1 MSHPP
6 FRHRKTLLAM
16 LVPALVH
23 GIALAEEMPLG
34 GIAVTAPEIADS
46 LFSTPLAE
54 DDLKR
59 ARASTSDTAKLLE
72 NVPGVSTYGAGGVSS
87 LPAIHG
93 LADDRLRIKVDG
105 MDLVASCPNHMNPPL
120 SYVDPSNVEAIN
132 VYAGITPVSVGGDSI
147 GGSIIVDTFVP
158 TFAAPGK
165 GSITQGEVGAF
176 YRSNGNA
183 VGMNLNA
190 SHATESF
197 QIAYSGALAKA
208 DNYKAGGDFKDYAF
222 TGRAGHTL
230 PYDEVGSTAYE
241 TRNHKLNLAFRKDAH
256 LFEAGL
262 NIQDLPFQLYPN
274 QRMDMLDN
282 EQQAINLRY
291 LGQLDWGALEAR
303 VYHENVEHFMDF
315 GDDKR
320 YWYGA
325 DSGGGSATSGTPCAP
340 ISATCAAGMPMY
352 TESKTTGASVKA
364 DIALSGQNLLR
375 VGAEMHHYRL
385 DDWWP
390 ASGSGMW
397 PGTFWNIN
405 DGKRDRTAL
414 FAEWEAQRGTNWI
427 TLLGARYE
435 NVQMDAGDVRG
446 YNPST
451 DGMGAMKHYQQRDG
465 DAFNALDRSRTD
477 NNLDFTALAR
487 YTPRAD
493 LNVEFGF
500 ARKVRSPGLYEV
512 YPWSTWQMAALMNN
526 FVGDGNGYVGNPDLK
541 PETAHTVSATFDWH
555 APERE
560 WEFKATPYYTR
571 VTDYIDAVQWNAMA
585 NMPAAT
591 LAQNKFT
598 VLRYVNQTARL
609 YGVDLSGKVPL
620 AKTGWGKFG
629 LKGLINYTN
638 GRNTDTDDG
647 LYNVMPLNA
656 RLALTHKLGG
666 WDNAVEVVMVA
677 DKDDVSDVRNE
688 IETGGYTLVNLRAS
702 HAWKQVRVDFGVEN
716 LTDKL
721 YYLPTGGAYVGQGT
735 TMTNPALPN
744 YPQWG
749 TAVPGPGRSFYT
761 NLTFKF

>member
-46 LFSTPLAE
+46 LFSTPLAG

-230 PYDEVGSTAYE
+230 PQDEVGSTAYE

-262 NIQDLPFQLYPN
+262 NMQDLPFQLYPN

-291 LGQLDWGALEAR
+291 LGQLNWGTLEAR
-303 VYHENVEHFMDF
+303 VYHEHVEHFMDF

-364 DIALSGQNLLR
+364 DIAL
-375 VGAEMHHYRL
+375 
-385 DDWWP
+385 
-390 ASGSGMW
+390 
-397 PGTFWNIN
+397 
-405 DGKRDRTAL
+405 
-414 FAEWEAQRGTNWI
+414 
-427 TLLGARYE
+427 
-435 NVQMDAGDVRG
+435 
-446 YNPST
+446 
-451 DGMGAMKHYQQRDG
+451 
-465 DAFNALDRSRTD
+465 
-477 NNLDFTALAR
+477 
-487 YTPRAD
+487 
-493 LNVEFGF
+493 
-500 ARKVRSPGLYEV
+500 
-512 YPWSTWQMAALMNN
+512 
-526 FVGDGNGYVGNPDLK
+526 
-541 PETAHTVSATFDWH
+541 
-555 APERE
+555 
-560 WEFKATPYYTR
+560 
-571 VTDYIDAVQWNAMA
+571 
-585 NMPAAT
+585 
-591 LAQNKFT
+591 
-598 VLRYVNQTARL
+598 
-609 YGVDLSGKVPL
+609 
-620 AKTGWGKFG
+620 
-629 LKGLINYTN
+629 
-638 GRNTDTDDG
+638 
-647 LYNVMPLNA
+647 
-656 RLALTHKLGG
+656 
-666 WDNAVEVVMVA
+666 
-677 DKDDVSDVRNE
+677 
-688 IETGGYTLVNLRAS
+688 
-702 HAWKQVRVDFGVEN
+702 
-716 LTDKL
+716 
-721 YYLPTGGAYVGQGT
+721 
-735 TMTNPALPN
+735 
-744 YPQWG
+744 
-749 TAVPGPGRSFYT
+749 
-761 NLTFKF
+761 